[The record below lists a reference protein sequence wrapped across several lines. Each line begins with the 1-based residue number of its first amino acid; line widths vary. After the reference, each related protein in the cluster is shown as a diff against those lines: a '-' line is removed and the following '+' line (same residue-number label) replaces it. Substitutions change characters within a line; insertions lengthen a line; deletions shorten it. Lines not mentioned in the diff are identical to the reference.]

1 LYAAARLF
9 SLYIVLFIFV
19 AYARAQNG
27 RRTVL
32 RAAAKNDLYD
42 CAGCARLNL
51 F

>member
-32 RAAAKNDLYD
+32 RAAAKTI
-42 CAGCARLNL
+42 CTIVPGVPG
-51 F
+51 